1 MTRVSNILKQLQLK
15 LENNL
20 QNNIEHSKSIYG
32 TEYKANQDNNLVTSP
47 YITYKIIPKYKKVTS
62 NYFSSE
68 LITNEQDKNTA
79 HEEIPNEKEETNT
92 KFNIDT
98 TDKMD
103 TSSVE
108 DETNTEPDMDT
119 NFLGQQQEK
128 PKTSLEL
135 GKIYELKKIYS
146 RLTSIES
153 YLSNDASQEMAN
165 IRNFVSQAI
174 ELFEVISANFD
185 SYRDKLDEI
194 IIMYYKFILVVYN
207 AVKNYYFSLQKN
219 N

>member
-1 MTRVSNILKQLQLK
+1 MSIDNVLYKLNQLEHYYNASVLRHTTSVSDVPNVPFTPF
-15 LENNL
+15 
-20 QNNIEHSKSIYG
+20 SIY
-32 TEYKANQDNNLVTSP
+32 KAIDLPGGVQKLLVTNKK
-47 YITYKIIPKYKKVTS
+47 KIR
-62 NYFSSE
+62 
-68 LITNEQDKNTA
+68 EQ
-79 HEEIPNEKEETNT
+79 
-92 KFNIDT
+92 
-98 TDKMD
+98 
-103 TSSVE
+103 E
-108 DETNTEPDMDT
+108 DENTED
-119 NFLGQQQEK
+119 QETLT
-128 PKTSLEL
+128 TSDIETGESEDDLRDAKNI